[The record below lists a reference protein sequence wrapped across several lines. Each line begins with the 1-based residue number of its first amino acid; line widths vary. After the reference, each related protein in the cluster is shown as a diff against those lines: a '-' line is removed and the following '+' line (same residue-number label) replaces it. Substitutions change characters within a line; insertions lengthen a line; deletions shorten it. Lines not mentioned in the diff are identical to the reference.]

1 MEEERI
7 EWLNSFY
14 YETVLPEL
22 FNYQIEIY
30 DSSLIESEEM
40 VTELEVFIIE
50 RIKIWQKALK

>member
-1 MEEERI
+1 MEEEGI

-22 FNYQIEIY
+22 FNYQIDIS